1 MGLKWIAS
9 FVLLTCNDGKVKKNK
24 KFINKIINNVN
35 EILKIK
41 NNVDEILK
49 IKNKNSDAD
58 IS

>member
-24 KFINKIINNVN
+24 KFINKIINNV
-35 EILKIK
+35 
-41 NNVDEILK
+41 DEILK